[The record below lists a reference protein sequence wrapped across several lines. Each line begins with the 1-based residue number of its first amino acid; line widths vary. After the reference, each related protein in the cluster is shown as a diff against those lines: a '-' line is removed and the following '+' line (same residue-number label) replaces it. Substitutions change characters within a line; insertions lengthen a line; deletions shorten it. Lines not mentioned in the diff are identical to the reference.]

1 MYETQSQTNGL
12 HRGFDEREMSQ
23 ARCFAD
29 GILPARQSYDARLR
43 NESARTWRQPGTG
56 CVKTFTGNDIENS
69 TPLATVKRWFCCAIA
84 VLAAT
89 GILPIA
95 LAAAIIWLTEAC
107 NLPWLPFVLAG
118 LELWAI
124 VRLVDQ

>member
-29 GILPARQSYDARLR
+29 GILPARQSYGASSR

-56 CVKTFTGNDIENS
+56 NVKTFTSNDNENF
-69 TPLATVKRWFCCAIA
+69 TPLATVKRWFCGAIA

-89 GILPIA
+89 GILLIA
-95 LAAAIIWLTEAC
+95 LAGAIIWLTETYS
-107 NLPWLPFVLAG
+107 LPWLLPVLAG
-118 LELWAI
+118 LELWFI
-124 VRLVDQ
+124 VRMVDQ